1 MNVILAIFKRNLN
14 SYFSSPIGY
23 VFICAFVLLCAFA
36 AFWPNE
42 FFTANLAN
50 LDQLNKA
57 LPWIM
62 LVIIPAIT
70 MSVWADERRQGTDE
84 LLLTLPADD
93 FQVVLGK
100 YLSCL
105 AIYAAALLFSFFNIF
120 VLSQLGKPDVGLIVA
135 NYVGYFIVGAG
146 MLALGMVAS
155 FLTSNLTVSFILA
168 AALNA
173 PLVFAQYADAIM
185 PRDWAIVVKSFS
197 VAEQFRDFGRGVI
210 SLQSIIFFASLAA
223 VSLYVCM
230 ILISRRHWAGRR
242 AGLPM
247 QMHHVLR
254 VLALLVIAL
263 GVNVAA
269 AKYDARV
276 DASSEK
282 INSLSPQTTALL
294 DKLENERPVIIEAFI
309 SPEVPESYVQT
320 RLNLLSM
327 LEEVRA
333 RGGDRVILRI
343 NNTEKFS
350 DEAARAQ
357 DQFGITA
364 RAVESATRGTV
375 KLDQIYLGAAFM
387 CGLDKVVVPFF
398 DRGVPAEYEVIRSIA
413 TVSQQERRTIG
424 AVNTDARLFGGLDFQ
439 SMGRRPA
446 EQIVEELKKQ
456 YEVMQIDARAPITQK
471 LDALLVVQPS
481 TLPQKQLDNV
491 IAAIRS
497 GIPTAVFEDP
507 FPSIDQDVAPTT
519 QPRVAPGGNNPFLQ
533 MNRQPPEPKGNIQ
546 TLWSLLQVQFGDR
559 EIVWQ
564 NYNPYPKLSEIPR
577 ELVFIDEGSGAEKPF
592 SRESH
597 VTERLQQVLFL
608 FPGSIKPAPGATLT
622 FTPLIATSRQT
633 GVVSFDEMI
642 QRNFLGGGSLNPQRR
657 FRSTGESYVI
667 AAQITGTPPAP
678 APPAGAA
685 ETAEDK
691 PINVVLVA
699 DIDALYSVFFA
710 IRAGRNDPDQEID
723 LHLDNVP
730 FVLNTLDVLAGDER
744 FVEIRSRR
752 PVHRTLTAVQRRT
765 EQAQLHAT
773 DERDKFLKQFDDK
786 RAEEQQ
792 KLQAQLEELKTRTDI
807 DPKQMLTEVALMQ
820 KSGDERLQATVE
832 RLQRE
837 RDVAI
842 DKIERKLA
850 LEIDTVQYRY
860 KWVAILMPIVL
871 PLVLAAIVY
880 LRRRRMERVGVPAA
894 RLASHV

>member
-1 MNVILAIFKRNLN
+1 MNVTLAIFKRNLK

-120 VLSQLGKPDVGLIVA
+120 VLSQLGEPDVGLIVA

-173 PLVFAQYADAIM
+173 PLVFAQYADAIL

-210 SLQSIIFFASLAA
+210 SLQSIIFFASLAT

-254 VLALLVIAL
+254 VVALLVIAM

-276 DASSEK
+276 DASFEQ
-282 INSLSPQTTALL
+282 INSLSPRTTALL

-320 RLNLLSM
+320 RLNLLNM

-364 RAVESATRGTV
+364 RAVESSARGTV

-413 TVSQQERRTIG
+413 TVSQQERRKIG
-424 AVNTDARLFGGLDFQ
+424 VVNTDARLFGGLDFQ
-439 SMGRRPA
+439 TMGRRPT

-456 YEVMQIDARAPITQK
+456 YEVMQIDARSPIEQK

-481 TLPQKQLDNV
+481 SLPQKQLDNV
-491 IAAIRS
+491 IAAIRT
-497 GIPTAVFEDP
+497 GIPTAIFEDP

-519 QPRVAPGGNNPFLQ
+519 QPRVPPGGNNPFLQ

-564 NYNPYPKLSEIPR
+564 NYNPYPKLPEIPR
-577 ELVFIDEGSGAEKPF
+577 ELVFVDEGSGAEKPF
-592 SRESH
+592 SRASRI
-597 VTERLQQVLFL
+597 TDMLQQVLFL

-622 FTPLIATSRQT
+622 FTPLVATSRQT

-642 QRNFLGGGSLNPQRR
+642 QRNFLGGSLNPQRR
-657 FRSTGESYVI
+657 FQPTGESYVI
-667 AAQITGTPPAP
+667 AAQITGAAHAP
-678 APPAGAA
+678 APPAGAT
-685 ETAEDK
+685 ETAENK

-710 IRAGRNDPDQEID
+710 IRAGRNDPNQEID

-744 FVEIRSRR
+744 FIEIRSRR
-752 PVHRTLTAVQRRT
+752 PVHRTLTAVQQRT
-765 EQAQLHAT
+765 EQAQQHAT
-773 DERDKFLKQFDDK
+773 DERDKFIKQFDDK
-786 RAEEQQ
+786 RDEEQQ
-792 KLQAQLEELKTRTDI
+792 KLQAEIETLKARKDI
-807 DPKQMLTEVALMQ
+807 DPKQLLTEVAIKQ
-820 KSGDERLQATVE
+820 KNGDERLQATVE

-837 RDVAI
+837 RDVAV

-850 LEIDTVQYRY
+850 QEIGSVQNTYR
-860 KWVAILMPIVL
+860 WAAITMPIIL
-871 PLVLAAIVY
+871 PLALASIVY
-880 LRRRRMERVGVPAA
+880 VRRHRMERVGVPAA
-894 RLASHV
+894 RLAGHV